1 MVGTGAAAGAVGE
14 VLEVTVGGGDLSGF
28 AEAAAEAIQ
37 HHVRVRP
44 VEGVFGVAGE
54 GVGVG
59 VGAQGLGEIS
69 VSCSISGQAAARVSA
84 ASRGLVVLV
93 GGMGVAG
100 SALDELV
107 DVQPDARCRAG
118 GR

>member
-1 MVGTGAAAGAVGE
+1 M
-14 VLEVTVGGGDLSGF
+14 LEVTVGGGDLSGF

-59 VGAQGLGEIS
+59 VGVGAQGLGEIS

-93 GGMGVAG
+93 GGVW
-100 SALDELV
+100 
-107 DVQPDARCRAG
+107 CRG
-118 GR
+118 

>member
-1 MVGTGAAAGAVGE
+1 M
-14 VLEVTVGGGDLSGF
+14 LEVTVGGGDLSGF

-54 GVGVG
+54 GVGVGVGVG